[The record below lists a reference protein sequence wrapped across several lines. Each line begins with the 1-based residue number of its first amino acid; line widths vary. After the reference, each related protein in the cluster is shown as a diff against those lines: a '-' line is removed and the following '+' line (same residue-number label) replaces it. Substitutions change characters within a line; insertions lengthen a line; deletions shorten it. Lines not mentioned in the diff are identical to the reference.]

1 MSNVKNTVI
10 VITGASSGIGAASAI
25 KLASLGGKVVL
36 AARNEEK
43 LKALV
48 AEIRNAGGEA
58 SYYVTNVTDKTSL
71 VGLVEF
77 AIKQYGRIDS
87 LVNNAGLML
96 FSDWKDVVVDDWEK
110 MIDTNIKGYLYA
122 IAAALPQMLEQGHG
136 KILNMSSVAG
146 LHVGGSS
153 GVYSATKFFIRGI
166 TESLRKEVGVDS
178 GVQVSM
184 ISPGVIDTG
193 WADKVSD
200 AKGREAAKALNEI
213 AITPEQVADAVAYAL
228 DQPTNLTINDI
239 VIHPT
244 KQDW

>member
-122 IAAALPQMLEQGHG
+122 IAAALPQMLKQGHG

-178 GVQVSM
+178 GIQVSM

-193 WADKVSD
+193 WANKVSD

>member
-48 AEIRNAGGEA
+48 AEIKNAGGEA

>member
-96 FSDWKDVVVDDWEK
+96 FSDWKDVVVDDLEK

>member
-1 MSNVKNTVI
+1 MSNLENTVTI
-10 VITGASSGIGAASAI
+10 ITGASSGIGAASALR
-25 KLASLGGKVVL
+25 LASQGSKIVL

-43 LKALV
+43 LKKLV
-48 AEIRNAGGEA
+48 SQIKDAGGEA
-58 SYYVTNVTDKTSL
+58 SYYVINVSERSSL
-71 VGLVEF
+71 DDLVKF
-77 AIKQYGRIDS
+77 TVSKYGKVDS

-96 FSDWKDVVVDDWEK
+96 FSDWKDVAVDDWDQ
-110 MIDTNIKGYLYA
+110 MIDTNIRGYLHA
-122 IAAALPQMLEQGHG
+122 IAAVLPGMIAQGHG

-166 TESLRKEVGVDS
+166 TESLRKEVGVEN
-178 GVQVSM
+178 GIQVSM

-193 WADKVSD
+193 WADKVKNSEG
-200 AKGREAAKALNEI
+200 KKAAQELNKI
-213 AITPEQVADAVAYAL
+213 AITPEQVAEAVAYTL
-228 DQPTNLTINDI
+228 DQPNDLTINDI

>member
-153 GVYSATKFFIRGI
+153 CVYSATKFFIRGI